1 MGRHAIATCDRR
13 NFALRDGTWKSV
25 FSPMSA
31 PPASDPDG
39 GRHDGAPDPGC
50 RDVYTAIMAVR
61 EVIRMGHPVLRQ
73 VAQPVGAFGTPELRS
88 LVTDM
93 DDTMRALSGAGIAA
107 PQVGVSLRVVIF
119 EVTENPRYPHVQPI
133 PYTVLVN
140 PVLTP
145 LGEDTE
151 EGWEGC
157 LSVPG
162 MRGLVPRYRRL
173 RYTGYDLEGTPID
186 RTVEG
191 FHARVVQHEVD
202 HLDGILYPQRVRD
215 LRNFGFEDVLAGQM
229 TPMPD

>member
-1 MGRHAIATCDRR
+1 MAI
-13 NFALRDGTWKSV
+13 RDL
-25 FSPMSA
+25 
-31 PPASDPDG
+31 
-39 GRHDGAPDPGC
+39 
-50 RDVYTAIMAVR
+50 
-61 EVIRMGHPVLRQ
+61 IRMGHPLLRR
-73 VAQPVGAFGTPELRS
+73 VAAPVEAFGTQELRD
-88 LVTDM
+88 LVSDM

-107 PQVGVSLRVVIF
+107 PQIGVSLRVVIF

-145 LGEDTE
+145 LGEDME

-173 RYTGYDLEGTPID
+173 RYTGRDLDGGPID

-215 LRNFGFEDVLAGQM
+215 LRNFGFEDALAGQM
-229 TPMPD
+229 APMPD

>member
-1 MGRHAIATCDRR
+1 MAIR
-13 NFALRDGTWKSV
+13 SV
-25 FSPMSA
+25 LK
-31 PPASDPDG
+31 
-39 GRHDGAPDPGC
+39 
-50 RDVYTAIMAVR
+50 
-61 EVIRMGHPVLRQ
+61 MGHPVLRQ
-73 VAQPVGAFGTPELRS
+73 VAAPVARFDPQLQELIA
-88 LVTDM
+88 DM

-107 PQVGVSLRVVIF
+107 PQIGVGLRVVIF
-119 EVTENPRYPHVQPI
+119 ELRENPRYPHVAPV

-145 LGEDTE
+145 LGDEQD

-162 MRGLVPRYRRL
+162 MRGLVPRFKRL
-173 RYTGYDLEGTPID
+173 RYQGFDRDGTPFE

-202 HLDGILYPQRVRD
+202 HLDGILYPQRVLD
-215 LRNFGFEDVLAGQM
+215 LRNFGFEDSLAAQI